1 MIEQLMS
8 SLTAGKGGSAGKGG
22 KGGSGGSIAIPM
34 SSNATSSATSGAGS
48 RNKRVNVNFS
58 SKMGGDDE
66 YEQSGAY
73 FGSSS
78 PVNYT
83 AIALIGAIAIV
94 AVFVVRK

>member
-1 MIEQLMS
+1 MS
-8 SLTAGKGGSAGKGG
+8 SLMAGKGGSAGKGG

-34 SSNATSSATSGAGS
+34 SSNATATSGAGS

-83 AIALIGAIAIV
+83 AIALIGAVAIV